1 MEWIIAI
8 GLLVAMWVIALVPV
22 EKLSKKLQDKGI
34 LEQECKED

>member
-1 MEWIIAI
+1 MEWIIVI
-8 GLLVAMWVIALVPV
+8 GLLIAMWVIALVPV

>member
-1 MEWIIAI
+1 MEWIIVI

-22 EKLSKKLQDKGI
+22 EKLSEKLQDKGI